1 MKRLGL
7 RLTHAVAVA
16 GLMCGLVASPAL
28 ADHHK
33 HNKHH
38 KNWNHGNH
46 HEYYGS
52 HHSRRSYRDYDRT
65 YYYSEPR
72 VEYYAQPRVYV
83 PVPPPPSFGLHLV
96 FPFH

>member
-7 RLTHAVAVA
+7 MLTHAMVLA
-16 GLMCGLVASPAL
+16 GLMCALTASPAL
-28 ADHHK
+28 ADRD
-33 HNKHH
+33 KHH
-38 KNWNHGNH
+38 KKWNRGRH
-46 HEYYGS
+46 HEYYDS
-52 HHSRRSYRDYDRT
+52 HQSRRRYYRDYDRT

-83 PVPPPPSFGLHLV
+83 PVPPPPSFGLNLV